1 MPLPRRLLLLPL
13 LTGLLLPAAC
23 GSLTPG
29 FQQPQISVTSFALAP
44 QSTSLAPHFNIGLR
58 VTNPNRVP
66 LPLRGISYEV
76 EVEGNRILNGANPT
90 LPTVGAYSSADF
102 VIEAAPDLFGGARLL
117 ADLMTR
123 QRSSLGFTF
132 RARID
137 TGSLLPAIRV
147 EEKGNFSLSVPDAR

>member
-1 MPLPRRLLLLPL
+1 MSVSRRLLLAPL
-13 LTGLLLPAAC
+13 LSVLLLPAAC

-29 FQQPQISVTSFALAP
+29 FQQPQVSVTSFALAP
-44 QSTSLAPHFNIGLR
+44 QSSGLAPHFNIGLR
-58 VTNPNRVP
+58 VTNPNRIA

-76 EVEGNRILNGANPT
+76 EVEGNRVLNGASPD
-90 LPTVGAYSSADF
+90 LPTVGAYDSADF

-147 EEKGNFSLSVPDAR
+147 EETGSFGLPAGGTR